1 MVGIAFEIVG
11 ASDTRVVTD
20 VGGEGDGHREVGLCP
35 ATVFDWGPEVWNMMI
50 GRVFADVA
58 FIVEIR
64 IATEEQAFA
73 IDWRIARIGD
83 GLEFHQHPWRIR
95 REDDTV
101 VDYVGNVYAL
111 HLQKYQDS

>member
-1 MVGIAFEIVG
+1 MVGVAFEIVG
-11 ASDTRVVTD
+11 ASDTHVVTD
-20 VGGEGDGHREVGLCP
+20 VGGEGDGHGEIGLGP
-35 ATVFDWGPEVWNMMI
+35 AAVFDWGPEVWNMVI

-64 IATEEQAFA
+64 ERAKEEPFA
-73 IDWRIARIGD
+73 INWRTARVGD

-101 VDYVGNVYAL
+101 VDHKGTGAVGG
-111 HLQKYQDS
+111 